1 MSTSNPAVTAAAPV
15 SKPRTRRKLHYKAM
29 VTGILFLIPSVILIT
44 FAVFIPTVWN
54 LLLSFQNWDGY
65 LERSW
70 VGFANYKEVFH
81 DSTTRESLY
90 HSVELAVVSTLF
102 ALVLGVALAAFV
114 YKLGRKEG
122 ALYRLFIYMPAML
135 PLAIIGLLF
144 AFIYNPEMGLINQF
158 LRLVGGDS
166 LTQAW
171 LENQHT
177 VMAAII
183 VVGIWR
189 IAGLTMM
196 LCFAAMQ
203 GIPTSL
209 FESCRLDGAGYGR
222 QFFSIV
228 LPLIRPIIQLSAV
241 FTLVMQFKTYDL
253 VFVMTGGGPGTISK
267 TIPLQMI
274 DTAFNYNEYGLSA
287 AMGFTLTVVVA
298 GFIWIAN
305 RVLGGESYEY

>member
-1 MSTSNPAVTAAAPV
+1 MSEPTRALAETGI
-15 SKPRTRRKLHYKAM
+15 RTGRRLHYKTV
-29 VTGILFLIPSVILIT
+29 VTGILFLIPSAVLIT

-54 LLLSFQNWDGY
+54 LLLSFQEWDGF
-65 LERSW
+65 LERNW
-70 VGFANYKEVFH
+70 VGFANYKEVFS
-81 DSTTRESLY
+81 DELTRSSLY
-90 HSVELAVVSTLF
+90 HSVELAVISTLF
-102 ALVLGVALAAFV
+102 ALLLGVALAAFIF
-114 YKLGRKEG
+114 KLGRKEG
-122 ALYRLFIYMPAML
+122 AVYRLFIFMPTML

-144 AFIYNPEMGLINQF
+144 AFVYNPEMGLINQF

-171 LENQHT
+171 LENRHT
-177 VMAAII
+177 VMASII

-203 GIPTSL
+203 GIPSSL
-209 FESCRLDGAGYGR
+209 FESSRLDGAGYGR

-228 LPLIRPIIQLSAV
+228 LPLIRPIVQLSAV

-253 VFVMTGGGPGTISK
+253 VFIMTGGGPGTISK

-287 AMGFTLTVVVA
+287 AMGFTLTIVVA
-298 GFIWIAN
+298 VFIWITN
-305 RVLGGESYEY
+305 RLLGGQSYEY